1 MTNAMDRY
9 NAHGEDEIRYF
20 SWLEDYLEQLAGE
33 EAVGEFRRRHYDTP
47 EYYELVAALMA

>member
-1 MTNAMDRY
+1 MTNAVDRY
-9 NAHGEDEIRYF
+9 NAHIEDEIRYF

-33 EAVGEFRRRHYDTP
+33 EALGEFRRRHYDTP